1 MRKVPT
7 LQALSA
13 TLIVDRNIEFPTHY
27 IPLHLQD
34 DLRSINSIK
43 NLRATEKMLEK
54 KLGGLVESLNYAT
67 MRFRYY
73 DVMISETNLVTSIE
87 RYFDLYR
94 NVVKWFENIEK
105 VQKHIKD
112 VKEEIMMINVEEEFF
127 LLTLGD
133 VYNFI

>member
-1 MRKVPT
+1 MRKVGT

-13 TLIVDRNIEFPTHY
+13 TLIVDKNIEFSTY
-27 IPLHLQD
+27 CIPLHLQE

-43 NLRATEKMLEK
+43 NLRATENILK
-54 KLGGLVESLNYAT
+54 KKISELVESLNYGT

-73 DVMISETNLVTSIE
+73 DEMISETNSVISVE

-94 NVVKWFENIEK
+94 NVVKWGENVEK
-105 VQKHIKD
+105 VQKHIKE
-112 VKEEIMMINVEEEFF
+112 VEEEIMMIHVEEEFF

-133 VYNFI
+133 VYNTI

>member
-1 MRKVPT
+1 MRKVGT

-13 TLIVDRNIEFPTHY
+13 TLIVDRNIEFSTYY
-27 IPLHLQD
+27 IPLHLQE

-43 NLRATEKMLEK
+43 NLRATENILK
-54 KLGGLVESLNYAT
+54 KKISELVESLNYGT

-73 DVMISETNLVTSIE
+73 DEMISETNSVISIE

-94 NVVKWFENIEK
+94 NVVIWGENIEK

-112 VKEEIMMINVEEEFF
+112 VEEEIMMIHVEEEFF

-133 VYNFI
+133 VYNGI